1 MNATLLYGS
10 QYVTNF
16 SNLKMLLAI
25 KFFTS
30 STIKI
35 KKYLVTKP

>member
-1 MNATLLYGS
+1 MHES
-10 QYVTNF
+10 QYVTN
-16 SNLKMLLAI
+16 STNLKKMLLAA

-30 STIKI
+30 STMNI